1 MKMHIIRSPEGVWSE
16 PIDYFEDISVQFIFQ
31 AQHIPKKKNML
42 FFSRKPVG
50 VQHQGQR
57 QISRIISV
65 YFISTIRSVALLKPI

>member
-42 FFSRKPVG
+42 FFSRKPVVIVVFSTKVSDKSVG
-50 VQHQGQR
+50 LFLC
-57 QISRIISV
+57 ISLVR
-65 YFISTIRSVALLKPI
+65 